1 MKDISVDKDYL
12 EILAKELL
20 SKLIQANLINSG
32 ISRKEFGRALNIVNS
47 FLIEKSDHSD
57 ISKKETTPLSE
68 NLFSV

>member
-32 ISRKEFGRALNIVNS
+32 ISRK
-47 FLIEKSDHSD
+47 
-57 ISKKETTPLSE
+57 
-68 NLFSV
+68 